1 MFTSRTF
8 AAVAALGLALLAPA
22 QATAATATASVNA
35 NIVKPLTLTGGGTI
49 ALGNIYTPSGAT
61 YTGTFAIQPAATQTG
76 TYCATGF
83 TCSGTTSSALF
94 NITGTNN
101 TPLTVNI
108 PNTVTLT
115 NAATPS
121 ATITL
126 TTSNSLGANVPG
138 GNYVMSLPNSGAPGT
153 NFYVGGN
160 ATITQATVEGSYSA
174 TFTVTANYN

>member
-1 MFTSRTF
+1 MFTRNL
-8 AAVAALGLALLAPA
+8 AAVLALGAAILAPA
-22 QATAATATASVNA
+22 QANAATATASVNA

-49 ALGNIYTPSGAT
+49 GLGNIYTPSTAT
-61 YTGTFAIQPAATQTG
+61 YSGTFTIQPTASQ
-76 TYCATGF
+76 TGF
-83 TCSGTTSSALF
+83 TCTGTTSSAMF

-115 NAATPS
+115 NTATPS

-126 TTSNSLGANVPG
+126 TTSNSLAANVAG
-138 GNYVMSLPNSGAPGT
+138 GNYVMSLPNSGAPGV
-153 NFYVGGN
+153 NFYVGG
-160 ATITQATVEGSYSA
+160 AMTVSQTTVEGAYSA